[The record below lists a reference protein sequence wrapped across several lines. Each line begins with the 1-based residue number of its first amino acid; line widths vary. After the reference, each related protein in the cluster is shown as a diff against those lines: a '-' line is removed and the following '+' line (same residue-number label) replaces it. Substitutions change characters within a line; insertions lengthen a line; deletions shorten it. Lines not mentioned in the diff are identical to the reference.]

1 MGWFRDRAPVDRCG
15 GRALMVSV
23 QGKALT
29 ALAALTLLLAGC
41 TRAPDVAVGSASPA
55 EAVAAFMHAL
65 GDKNADAACSQVS
78 TGGQPLTNAGYD
90 QCKEGL
96 QKVLADLD
104 DPGEI
109 AQLKSATVTGASVNG
124 AKATV
129 TKEQISNV
137 PAGYEND
144 IDLVTIHGRWYIDS
158 KQ

>member
-1 MGWFRDRAPVDRCG
+1 
-15 GRALMVSV
+15 MVSV
-23 QGKALT
+23 HGKALT
-29 ALAALTLLLAGC
+29 ALAVLTLVLAGC
-41 TRAPDVAVGSASPA
+41 TKAPDVAAGSASPG

-65 GDKNADAACSQVS
+65 GEKNADAACSQVS
-78 TGGQPLTNAGYD
+78 TGGQPLSNSGYD

-109 AQLKSATVTGASVNG
+109 AQLKTATVTGATVNG
-124 AKATV
+124 NKATV

-144 IDLVTIHGRWYIDS
+144 IDLVSINGRWYIDS

>member
-1 MGWFRDRAPVDRCG
+1 MG
-15 GRALMVSV
+15 SV
-23 QGKALT
+23 QRNALT
-29 ALAALTLLLAGC
+29 ALAALTLVLAGC

-55 EAVAAFMHAL
+55 EAVATFMHAL
-65 GDKNADAACSQVS
+65 GQKNADAACSQVS

-96 QKVLADLD
+96 QKVLAALD
-104 DPGEI
+104 DPAEI
-109 AQLKSATVTGASVNG
+109 AKLKSATVSGATVNG
-124 AKATV
+124 DKATV

-144 IDLVTIHGRWYIDS
+144 IDLVKINGRWYIDS